1 MTTDDFISGCAAAGQ
16 QAKCCVIPI
25 ANQDVLCQDVSP
37 GAGDGDDGGAPVVTP
52 TAPGGGAP
60 TAPGGGAS
68 STPCESSAAPEP
80 TKPAPPAETSDCGCD
95 E

>member
-1 MTTDDFISGCAAAGQ
+1 MAGGQ
-16 QAKCCVIPI
+16 QAKCCVIPV
-25 ANQDVLCQDVSP
+25 ADQDVLCQDVSP
-37 GAGDGDDGGAPVVTP
+37 GAGDGSGDDDGDDGGAPVVTP

-68 STPCESSAAPEP
+68 STSCESSAAPEP

-95 E
+95 K